1 MIRQRRLLCAL
12 VGAAC
17 AATMM
22 LTSCGQV
29 PQSGASAEEVGDP
42 VAGGTGR
49 TIQVSEPRTL
59 DPATLGNA
67 WATQPQ
73 LGNALYGTLMI
84 NNVETLE
91 IEYKMAEDFSTTDG
105 GSTYILKLRPGLMF
119 TDGTPL
125 DAAAV
130 KFNWDRLR
138 DPALGSGAS
147 KVTPQIAGTEVIDP
161 TTMRLTMV
169 APNQHFVQ
177 AVVTTSMNWIAS
189 PTALQKGSQGF
200 DTAPIGAG
208 PFTLASWTRQDQI
221 VLKRNPAYWDAPKPY
236 LDSLT
241 VRFMP
246 DTAQRYNAVTT
257 DSADLTSETNPSNLN
272 DADKAGFA
280 TDLVQTGGGQYL
292 AMNFR
297 RAPFDDARA
306 RRAVSLALDLDM
318 LNTVVYNGT
327 GDVPT
332 TLFPEV
338 SPFYS
343 NIALTRNDKEEAQ
356 SLFDELAA
364 EGKPVSFA
372 FTSYSSAENKM
383 TAEGVQ
389 AQLSAFDNVDVEVKS
404 VDSTAIS
411 SVVGK
416 RDFEMVI
423 TSANILDPDT
433 ELWTGFHSKS
443 AGNMSGI
450 SDPGLDAAL
459 DAGRVAAS
467 TEERKKA
474 YDVVQTRLAE
484 LVPGVF
490 YIRSSP
496 SVIAGRNM
504 QGVVMYGL
512 GSPLPEELWL
522 TS

>member
-1 MIRQRRLLCAL
+1 MTRQRRLLCAL

-17 AATMM
+17 TATLI
-22 LTSCGQV
+22 LTSCSTV
-29 PQSGASAEEVGDP
+29 PKSGAISAEAGDP
-42 VAGGTGR
+42 VAGGVGR
-49 TIQVSEPRTL
+49 ILQVSEPRTL
-59 DPATLGNA
+59 DPAALGNA

-73 LGNALYGTLMI
+73 IGNALYGTLMI

-91 IEYKMAEDFSTTDG
+91 IEYKMAEDFSTADG
-105 GSTYILKLRPGLMF
+105 GITYILKLRPGLMF

-147 KVTPQIAGTEVIDP
+147 KVTPQIAGTEVVDP
-161 TTMRLTMV
+161 TTMKLTMV
-169 APNQHFVQ
+169 APNQHFAQ

-189 PTALQKGSQGF
+189 PTALQKGSQF
-200 DTAPIGAG
+200 DTAPVGAG
-208 PFTLASWTRQDQI
+208 PFTLTSWARQDQI
-221 VLKRNPAYWDAPKPY
+221 VLTKNPDYWDAPKPY
-236 LDSLT
+236 LDTLT

-246 DTAQRYNAVTT
+246 DTAQRFNAVTT
-257 DSADLTSETNPSNLN
+257 DSADLTSETNPSSLKNAETAN
-272 DADKAGFA
+272 FT

-297 RAPFDDARA
+297 RAPFDDERA
-306 RRAVSLALDLDM
+306 RRAVSMALDLDI
-318 LNTVVYNGT
+318 LNSVVYNGA

-332 TLFPEV
+332 TLFPKV

-343 NIALTRNDKEEAQ
+343 DIALAEKNRDEAQ
-356 SLFDELAA
+356 GLFDELAA

-372 FTSYSSAENKM
+372 FTSFSSTENKM
-383 TAEGVQ
+383 AAEAVQ
-389 AQLSAFDNVDVEVKS
+389 AQLSAFDNVDVSVKS

-416 RDFEMVI
+416 RDFEMVV

-443 AGNMSGI
+443 SGNMTGVN
-450 SDPGLDAAL
+450 DPELDTAL
-459 DAGRVAAS
+459 DAGRVAES

-474 YDVVQTRLAE
+474 YDIVQTRLAE